1 MTLRVD
7 KQAVARAFGRA
18 ASHYDAHAAL
28 QRLSGDALLA
38 QAPAQSGLQLLDAGC
53 GTGWYSRL
61 WRERGK
67 QVTAL
72 DLSPQMLQQA
82 RDNDAARAGDCRGAG
97 RLGLP
102 DYGHGSGAG
111 ADGEGDEVLQ
121 G

>member
-1 MTLRVD
+1 RCMTLRVD

-38 QAPAQSGLQLLDAGC
+38 LAPAQSGLQLLDAGC

-82 RDNDAARAGDCRGAG
+82 RDNDA
-97 RLGLP
+97 
-102 DYGHGSGAG
+102 
-111 ADGEGDEVLQ
+111 
-121 G
+121 